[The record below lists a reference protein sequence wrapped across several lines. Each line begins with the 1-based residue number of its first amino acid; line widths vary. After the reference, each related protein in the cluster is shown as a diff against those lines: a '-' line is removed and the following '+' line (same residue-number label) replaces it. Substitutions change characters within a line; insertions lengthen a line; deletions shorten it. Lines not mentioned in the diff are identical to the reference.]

1 MERTKIPN
9 PFRVGE
15 VCQIIPKD
23 NPELRGK
30 AECWCFLK
38 EVHEFCCTV
47 IAWDGEYTVRI
58 DHLKSLNFLEHG
70 CNFIQLLHNRVASVR
85 LSGRDLE
92 EAATGFLKQ
101 LGQIR
106 CHYLTDLEEA
116 ILSLIEQK
124 YVATT
129 NEQL

>member
-1 MERTKIPN
+1 MQYTDELTPAVICAGGKVPSGHLVADILQRVMERTKIPN

-70 CNFIQLLHNRVASVR
+70 CNFI
-85 LSGRDLE
+85 
-92 EAATGFLKQ
+92 
-101 LGQIR
+101 
-106 CHYLTDLEEA
+106 
-116 ILSLIEQK
+116 
-124 YVATT
+124 
-129 NEQL
+129 